1 MAELTARPGGPELS
15 AGVGRVLQQIR
26 RGSGDGQARR
36 GFTVARTEALLR
48 LREVPRAPWGW
59 TLDLLRAARL
69 LSASGRA
76 VVEEA
81 QDGEERVLTLR
92 FGVGGCDLAG
102 ADLRGILFAAVAGE
116 EDMSAGPAPWL
127 GEVGTRWR
135 AYVGAAINA
144 GLADGPRSIEVR
156 TASGGRAYVR
166 KDSHAVG
173 GDPYGEHAAAG
184 RCPPQAFEVV
194 IREARPGFGRR
205 VAAWLARQASAS
217 AQVEKL
223 WRESLFLPAEH
234 RGAIEI
240 GRELPGYRVRLG
252 KYATW
257 SADATLGGPWLVRDG
272 VRSVSLVRA
281 LTAAGLPADELGGWI
296 ECAALRLTAD
306 EATVTNDAAW
316 ELLVAWLHDARTHT
330 YKGPLPDGVAPTPGG
345 GVKSPLHYVGKDGQ
359 AGQVRWPLEVSR
371 VMLASGRVIDL
382 ETLSQRVRG
391 GRDFLYAWFH
401 QKGEVPATLQ
411 ARAHVLWP
419 SELAVLQAKLPELRA
434 VPLRAL
440 GDTPQ
445 VERADLSGLHKSSLA
460 PVAIAVPG
468 PPLLAAGGV
477 SVTMEVQA
485 FVHRYPTDQTG
496 SIALMSY
503 GRRVAQV
510 REAQQVI
517 PGVTLMCELKGADM
531 DVLRADRD
539 LLRAVIERCGRAT
552 TEAMPMLLAQG
563 MAHTSPWEVPLL
575 RLQLGELTGS
585 ALGVRFKADEERG
598 VVLAWDESP
607 LLGLAVGRDE
617 THTNAVTL
625 QQVLVRVR
633 DAGGV
638 ILEKQ
643 GQAWPGWASS
653 RPEHAPW
660 TLTGEGRALVERVVG
675 KEVLWEL
682 PTMPEMHALPRAI
695 SEQPGLVLPA
705 AELARLRTADEPRVH
720 ATLRAHVL
728 ASQAFAVEIGGLLE
742 LPLFVRFDP
751 RALQSVKL
759 VSLQQV
765 LAEGTGLG
773 LAPWGTASRRL
784 TGPALLVTPGEACL
798 LYAQGLR
805 PAVTGAAPVQAAG
818 TASPT
823 RPLRRSE
830 ASRVA
835 LLVVPVASPV
845 AVGSLRL
852 DGEAATKVALW
863 GGGLHIDDLELPGPL
878 ECVGGRLILTKQGT
892 RAGTDRL
899 AGEIRGMCRQVV
911 AQAIQQRRL
920 HLPDGAQRAGLDEFL
935 RRCAAEAAYADL
947 LTPKGAE
954 APRLGVLL
962 AHSLKETPLHKLP
975 PTGPRR
981 FESALRQALAR
992 PLAVGSALL
1001 SWQAA
1006 RLVKA
1011 APAGKGW
1018 EIELGRRSAA
1028 IQRATAAEARDE
1040 DAYVAT
1046 ALSLAGVFAGARA
1059 AGARSSGLL
1068 DEWVAVYR
1076 LLALVYAHAP

>member
-1 MAELTARPGGPELS
+1 MAELS
-15 AGVGRVLQQIR
+15 SGVARVLQQVR
-26 RGSGDGQARR
+26 RGVADGQVRR

-59 TLDLLRAARL
+59 TLELLRAARL
-69 LSASGRA
+69 LSTSGRA

-81 QDGEERVLTLR
+81 QEGEERVVTLR
-92 FGVGGCDLAG
+92 FGVGGTDLQA

-116 EDMSAGPAPWL
+116 EDMSSGPAPWL
-127 GEVGTRWR
+127 GEVGAKWR

-156 TASGGRAYVR
+156 TASDARAYVR

-173 GDPYGEHAAAG
+173 GDPYAEHAAVG
-184 RCPPQAFEVV
+184 RCPQQAFEVV
-194 IREARPGFGRR
+194 IRETRPGFGRR

-223 WRESLFLPAEH
+223 WREALFMPAEQ
-234 RGAIEI
+234 RGPIEV
-240 GRELPGYRVRLG
+240 GRVLPGYRVQLG
-252 KYATW
+252 THATW
-257 SADATLGGPWLVRDG
+257 GADLGLGGPWLVRDG
-272 VRSVSLVRA
+272 VRSVSLARA
-281 LTAAGLPADELGGWI
+281 LTTAGLPAEELPGWI
-296 ECAALRLTAD
+296 ECPALRLTAD
-306 EATVTNDAAW
+306 EATVTGDAAW
-316 ELLVAWLHDARTHT
+316 ELLVAWLHDARAHT
-330 YKGPLPDGVAPTPGG
+330 FDVKPGFEGPTMARREGAPAVVLWP
-345 GVKSPLHYVGKDGQ
+345 Q
-359 AGQVRWPLEVSR
+359 AVER
-371 VMLASGRVIDL
+371 VVLASGRVL
-382 ETLSQRVRG
+382 ERATVDQRVRG
-391 GRDFLYAWFH
+391 GRDFLYAWYH
-401 QKGEVPATLQ
+401 QRSEVPATLQ

-419 SELAVLQAKLPELRA
+419 SELAVLHRELAELRA

-440 GDTPQ
+440 GDSPQ
-445 VERADLSGLHKSSLA
+445 VERADLSALHKSSLA
-460 PVAIAVPG
+460 PVVIPVTSAPLHGKSGAAVTVEAIAY
-468 PPLLAAGGV
+468 
-477 SVTMEVQA
+477 
-485 FVHRYPTDQTG
+485 VHRYPTDKSG
-496 SIALMSY
+496 AIALMSY

-517 PGVTLMCELKGADM
+517 PGVTLLCELKGADM
-531 DVLRADRD
+531 DALRADND
-539 LLRAVIERCGRAT
+539 LLRAVIDRCGRAT
-552 TEAMPMLLAQG
+552 AEAMPMLLAQG

-575 RLQLGELTGS
+575 RLQLTELTGS
-585 ALGVRFKADEERG
+585 ALGVRYRAEEERG
-598 VVLAWDESP
+598 LVLTWDESP
-607 LLGLAVGRDE
+607 LLGLTVGRDE

-638 ILEKQ
+638 ILETQ

-660 TLTGEGRALVERVVG
+660 TLTTEGRGLVERVVG
-675 KEVLWEL
+675 KEVLWDL
-682 PTMPEMHALPRAI
+682 PTMPEMHVLPRPIA
-695 SEQPGLVLPA
+695 EQPGLVLPA

-720 ATLRAHVL
+720 AMLRAHVL
-728 ASQAFAVEIGGLLE
+728 AGRGFDVDVGGLVD

-751 RALQSVKL
+751 RALQALKMI
-759 VSLQQV
+759 SLQQV

-773 LAPWGTASRRL
+773 LAPWGSASRRL
-784 TGPALLVTPGEACL
+784 TGPALLVTPGEASL
-798 LYAQGLR
+798 LYALGLR
-805 PAVTGAAPVQAAG
+805 PAISGAAPVQTAG
-818 TASPT
+818 STTPSHSRPT
-823 RPLRRSE
+823 RRSE

-852 DGEAATKVALW
+852 DGTEPTKVALW

-878 ECVGGRLILTKQGT
+878 QCVGGRLILTKQGT
-892 RAGTDRL
+892 RAGSDRL

-911 AQAIQQRRL
+911 SQAQQQRRL
-920 HLPDGAQRAGLDEFL
+920 HVPGGTQRAGLDEFL
-935 RRCAAEAAYADL
+935 ARCAAAEDANGVASYADL
-947 LTPKGAE
+947 LAPRVGE
-954 APRLGVLL
+954 GPRLGLML
-962 AHSLKETPLHKLP
+962 AQSLKETPLHKLP
-975 PTGPRR
+975 PAGGRR

-1011 APAGKGW
+1011 VETGKGW

-1028 IQRATAAEARDE
+1028 IQRATATEAKEE
-1040 DAYVAT
+1040 DTYVAT
-1046 ALSLAGVFAGARA
+1046 ALAIAGVFAGARA
-1059 AGARSSGLL
+1059 AEARSSSLM